1 MDKENKIEEV
11 ESLGLRPCVT
21 LVVVDDF
28 GCVKLL
34 EHIGEDS
41 LAGFLKIAAKID
53 SNPIKSDTFLLD
65 CRGQEIY
72 TLVDF
77 EFFKSISGAFL
88 TASNTKELV
97 NVCSKDNLKFTF
109 IVSY

>member
-1 MDKENKIEEV
+1 MEEKKIEEV
-11 ESLGLRPCVT
+11 ESLGLHPCVT

-34 EHIGEDS
+34 EHIGEENF
-41 LAGFLKIAAKID
+41 AGFLSIAAQIE
-53 SNPIKSDTFLLD
+53 SNPIAIDSFLLD

-72 TLVDF
+72 TLSDYDY
-77 EFFKSISGAFL
+77 FKSISGFFL
-88 TASNTKELV
+88 TISNVKELV
-97 NVCSKDNLKFTF
+97 NACHSDNLKFTF